1 MYHLQTNLSLIQNW
15 SNEVFVV
22 YFCVVDPDVRFTAVS
37 SFIFLRFFAPAI
49 LSPNLFHLR
58 PHHPVSLIFSK
69 QAHTPRMERAFVN
82 KLQAHILMKDIISS
96 C

>member
-1 MYHLQTNLSLIQNW
+1 MYHLQTNLYLIQNL

-22 YFCVVDPDVRFTAVS
+22 YMCTVDPDVRFTAVS

-58 PHHPVSLIFSK
+58 PHHPVSLIFK
-69 QAHTPRMERAFVN
+69 ANTPTTYG
-82 KLQAHILMKDIISS
+82 KSISP
-96 C
+96 